1 MINLLSAIMLTMCGD
16 ILIIRFDN
24 NKDKNKYIAIA
35 CVAFIV
41 AGINLAKF
49 FER

>member
-16 ILIIRFDN
+16 ILIIRSD
-24 NKDKNKYIAIA
+24 NKDKNKYITIA